1 MFGGA
6 EGIRTPDLL
15 SWAEA
20 LHLSSNLADPRRK
33 HALACGFT
41 RSHVGWHLTAT
52 RVSRPV
58 SGRFDSESA
67 DFPMTHGGFRAEGT
81 RCSLLCS
88 GCLTCVF
95 AAPYCC
101 QPVALSPDWQ
111 PPRAAGSDVPGA
123 RRRVPGESSA
133 DEHGD
138 ESARGQRRRDV
149 APHHRSKIVTRSV
162 IRTGS
167 LCGNHRPLQ
176 GLRQGSPIPRPLT
189 DGQFSSF
196 CARGRAVRRR
206 RPGAC
211 QAPEASRWVHP
222 SPLPDLRHQGQDQ
235 REGHR
240 VPHDRCKRRRFA
252 SHVVLL
258 PEVAAS
264 GYALSAHAAAAP
276 LRHTTSGPAPSS
288 PPPTSRP
295 GPTAGPAAASAPSP
309 RPSFSREARPTCGAG
324 ALKTGETPAAHW
336 GLAVQVKL
344 PR

>member
-1 MFGGA
+1 
-6 EGIRTPDLL
+6 
-15 SWAEA
+15 
-20 LHLSSNLADPRRK
+20 
-33 HALACGFT
+33 
-41 RSHVGWHLTAT
+41 
-52 RVSRPV
+52 
-58 SGRFDSESA
+58 
-67 DFPMTHGGFRAEGT
+67 MTHGSFRAEGT

-138 ESARGQRRRDV
+138 ESARGQRRRDA

-196 CARGRAVRRR
+196 ALAVGRSEGDVRELVKPQK
-206 RPGAC
+206 RPGGFTRLRYLTYATKAKTNVKAIEC
-211 QAPEASRWVHP
+211 PTTDASGGASPHTSSCSPKSRPADTPYLHTLPPHP
-222 SPLPDLRHQGQDQ
+222 CDTRHLGPLPVPHRLPRVLDQ
-235 REGHR
+235 PRARRQPPRR
-240 VPHDRCKRRRFA
+240 VPD
-252 SHVVLL
+252 
-258 PEVAAS
+258 P
-264 GYALSAHAAAAP
+264 
-276 LRHTTSGPAPSS
+276 PSQG
-288 PPPTSRP
+288 RP
-295 GPTAGPAAASAPSP
+295 GPPVVPA
-309 RPSFSREARPTCGAG
+309 R
-324 ALKTGETPAAHW
+324 
-336 GLAVQVKL
+336 
-344 PR
+344 